1 MKKLLTTYS
10 SAFSG
15 SLYFF
20 HPSPDRSFAK
30 FALGRQQWDGTRDGR
45 KRKVSLLREE
55 ADADGMGV
63 GKEVS
68 PICRCLI
75 VKSDELKLNDSP
87 LLRDG

>member
-1 MKKLLTTYS
+1 M
-10 SAFSG
+10 
-15 SLYFF
+15 
-20 HPSPDRSFAK
+20 
-30 FALGRQQWDGTRDGR
+30 GRNSRR
-45 KRKVSLLREE
+45 KEEESVFEGREE

>member
-1 MKKLLTTYS
+1 M
-10 SAFSG
+10 
-15 SLYFF
+15 
-20 HPSPDRSFAK
+20 
-30 FALGRQQWDGTRDGR
+30 GRNSRR
-45 KRKVSLLREE
+45 KEE
-55 ADADGMGV
+55 ESVFEGKGIEADGMGV